1 LKNLFNQ
8 GKAIMAIQSL
18 KILVVDDDMINL
30 KLLKSMLMKTSK
42 VAEVIEAKNGAD
54 AIELLKIHNDI
65 DIILLDII
73 MPVMGGIEM
82 LKVVRADENLKQL
95 PIIVLTTDET
105 KKTEA
110 LETGA
115 NGFLMKPIRE
125 RDLLPKIEQLLI

>member
-1 LKNLFNQ
+1 
-8 GKAIMAIQSL
+8 MAERSL
-18 KILVVDDDMINL
+18 KILIVDDDMINL
-30 KLLKSMLMKTSK
+30 KLLKSMLMKAPIVSSI
-42 VAEVIEAKNGAD
+42 VEAMNGAD
-54 AIELLKIHNDI
+54 AIDALRLHDDI

-82 LKVVRADENLKQL
+82 LKVVRADQSLRQV

-125 RDLLPKIEQLLI
+125 RDLLPKIKQLIL